1 MTRTRIGHQ
10 KVKSASWQ
18 RPMYCSCRCNWWHSC
33 RQEQEA
39 EQKQKVEKQKEQQ
52 LMEVI
57 FGTVAH
63 DKINE
68 ACSIAVIFK
77 NILMLA
83 NSVSEVAEKMKDAHE
98 RMEERL
104 KVLHV
109 DMQHLW
115 DQFEQHLTK
124 EKKNCPTL
132 MQRGNKP
139 SHDIHGFQLHSA
151 RSIG

>member
-1 MTRTRIGHQ
+1 
-10 KVKSASWQ
+10 
-18 RPMYCSCRCNWWHSC
+18 
-33 RQEQEA
+33 
-39 EQKQKVEKQKEQQ
+39 
-52 LMEVI
+52 MEVI
-57 FGTVAH
+57 FGTVAQY
-63 DKINE
+63 KINE
-68 ACSIAVIFK
+68 ACNIAVIFK

-98 RMEERL
+98 RMEEPL

-109 DMQHLW
+109 DVQHLR
-115 DQFEQHLTK
+115 DRFEQHLAK

-132 MQRGNKP
+132 MRRGNKP